1 MLRFAQIGKT
11 LNDTSYLHP
20 TPRMRNS
27 QRGYTTLDIVRMV
40 TDANLKLNT
49 IVPNMPDADLA
60 RIIAYVQSKAV
71 TLKTATK
78 KINKK

>member
-40 TDANLKLNT
+40 TDANLELNT
-49 IVPNMPDADLA
+49 IVPNMSDAGLA
-60 RIIAYVQSKAV
+60 RIIADMQPKAV
-71 TLKTATK
+71 TLKTAAK
-78 KINKK
+78 KNKKK